1 MASSTNNLI
10 KVKDTTKVRLDL
22 FKNSKTYD
30 TVISEMLL
38 YFDTTGITP
47 QSNVMPPNIAAKEQA
62 SRVIEV
68 VRGIEKSTNVRLKNI
83 EQLLLSLV
91 GEVKTPGDNPDEYMH
106 ISQVQEL
113 LDRSKQLEQEARE
126 NREKAGKLQTDLEI
140 ARQEKGTPAVGCNTH
155 KILEIV
161 ERIDEVKKIPTFND
175 TVYEIDR
182 NTLDMW
188 VKRLKDELKK

>member
-1 MASSTNNLI
+1 MCILGAGCLMYWSEAVRSVPGATSEARRER
-10 KVKDTTKVRLDL
+10 TT
-22 FKNSKTYD
+22 
-30 TVISEMLL
+30 
-38 YFDTTGITP
+38 
-47 QSNVMPPNIAAKEQA
+47 
-62 SRVIEV
+62 
-68 VRGIEKSTNVRLKNI
+68 
-83 EQLLLSLV
+83 
-91 GEVKTPGDNPDEYMH
+91 GDNPDEYMH

-113 LDRSKQLEQEARE
+113 LERSKQLEQEARE

-188 VKRLKDELKK
+188 VKRLKDELKR

>member
-1 MASSTNNLI
+1 MLKGNKSHDAF
-10 KVKDTTKVRLDL
+10 VA
-22 FKNSKTYD
+22 
-30 TVISEMLL
+30 EMLL
-38 YFDTTGITP
+38 YFETTGITP

-113 LDRSKQLEQEARE
+113 LD
-126 NREKAGKLQTDLEI
+126 LEI

-188 VKRLKDELKK
+188 VKRLKDELKR

>member
-1 MASSTNNLI
+1 MSQKYIYPS
-10 KVKDTTKVRLDL
+10 L
-22 FKNSKTYD
+22 FQ
-30 TVISEMLL
+30 EEE
-38 YFDTTGITP
+38 P
-47 QSNVMPPNIAAKEQA
+47 QESV
-62 SRVIEV
+62 
-68 VRGIEKSTNVRLKNI
+68 
-83 EQLLLSLV
+83 
-91 GEVKTPGDNPDEYMH
+91 PGDKKEYDLTNLFERLAKSDFRSRFH
-106 ISQVQEL
+106 L
-113 LDRSKQLEQEARE
+113 SKQLEQEARE

-188 VKRLKDELKK
+188 VKRLKDELKR

>member
-38 YFDTTGITP
+38 YFETTGITP